1 MLNSEWSLVFFTSFS
16 QLAAGI
22 TIAVLPFVFAKNQNG
37 YAKLNNT
44 ALYSATGLMIVALFL
59 SFLHLNN
66 PVNAIHALSNM
77 ETSWLSREI
86 LFVSLFLFCLV
97 IVNLVVYFKN
107 PEVKYYRT
115 FIAITAIIG
124 VLMIY
129 VMSKLYILPTVPAW
143 NSISTMIEFY
153 STALLIGSAF
163 VMGLLFHYDTKTK
176 KRIIFDYKTQTVISI
191 ILLAIVLIIINALFI
206 NPGEIEGN
214 IAFEPQPF
222 NKSLLFIRWLTL
234 LLGAGSII
242 LITYRKDK
250 LNKMRLSFYLPFAFF
265 LISELIARA
274 AFYAA
279 FYRIGM

>member
-1 MLNSEWSLVFFTSFS
+1 MLSSEWPLVFFTSFS

-22 TIAVLPFVFAKNQNG
+22 MIAVLPFVFTKKQNSHT
-37 YAKLNNT
+37 KLNNT
-44 ALYSATGLMIVALFL
+44 ALYFATGLMMVALLL

-66 PVNAIHALSNM
+66 PVNAIHALNNLES
-77 ETSWLSREI
+77 SWLSREI

-107 PEVKYYRT
+107 PQPLYYRT
-115 FIAITAIIG
+115 FTLVTAIIG

-129 VMSKLYILPTVPAW
+129 VMAKLYILPTIPAW

-163 VMGLLFHYDTKTK
+163 VLGLLFHNDIKTK
-176 KRIIFDYKTQTVISI
+176 RRISFGGKAKAVIGI
-191 ILLAIVLIIINALFI
+191 TLLAIVLILINALFI
-206 NPGEIEGN
+206 NQDVIEGN
-214 IAFEPQPF
+214 IAFEPRPF
-222 NKSLLFIRWLTL
+222 NRSLLLIRWLAL
-234 LLGAGSII
+234 LLGAVSIL
-242 LITYRKDK
+242 LITYKKDK
-250 LNKMRLSFYLPFAFF
+250 LRKMSFVFYLPFAFF

-279 FYRIGM
+279 FYRIGL

>member
-22 TIAVLPFVFAKNQNG
+22 TIAVLPFVLTKKQNS

-44 ALYSATGLMIVALFL
+44 SLYFATGLMIVALLL
-59 SFLHLNN
+59 SFLHLNK
-66 PVNAIHALSNM
+66 PVNAIHALSNLK
-77 ETSWLSREI
+77 TSWLSREI

-107 PEVKYYRT
+107 PEAKYYRT
-115 FIAITAIIG
+115 FITVTAIMG

-129 VMSKLYILPTVPAW
+129 VMARLYILPTVPAW

-163 VMGLLFHYDTKTK
+163 VLGLLFHYDIKTK
-176 KRIIFDYKTQTVISI
+176 RRISFDGKAKALASI
-191 ILLAIVLIIINALFI
+191 TLLAIVLILINALFI
-206 NPGEIEGN
+206 NQNVIEGN
-214 IAFEPQPF
+214 IAFEPRPF
-222 NKSLLFIRWLTL
+222 NRSLLLIRWLAL
-234 LLGAGSII
+234 LLGTVSIL
-242 LITYRKDK
+242 LITYKKDK
-250 LNKMRLSFYLPFAFF
+250 LKKMSFVFYLPFAFF

-279 FYRIGM
+279 FYRIGL